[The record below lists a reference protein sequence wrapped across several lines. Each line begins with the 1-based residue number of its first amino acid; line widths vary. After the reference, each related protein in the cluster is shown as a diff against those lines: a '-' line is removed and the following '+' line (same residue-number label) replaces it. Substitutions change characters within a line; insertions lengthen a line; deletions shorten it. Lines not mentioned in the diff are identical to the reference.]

1 MFNENGTP
9 SKYWASTAAPAE
21 TALSYIPENVW
32 NQSSATGLWAG
43 SGGASAGNIGNTL
56 ISPAG
61 ATAGVPKPSWQSGSG
76 LNIPQD
82 GVRDLPDVSLTSAG
96 HDPYLLCFEGSCV
109 PDAQGFI
116 SVYFISG
123 TSAAAPSMAGIMALV
138 NQSAGGRQGQANY
151 VLYSLAASQAGQ
163 GIYPSQCDGSN
174 TSGLPASTC
183 IFNDVTVGNNVVP
196 GELGSDYQAG
206 AGYDLATG
214 LGSVNVAN
222 LITNWSTVTFS
233 ATTTQLTLNGN
244 TTDVT
249 ITHGDPVAVSA
260 TVAPSSGTGTPT
272 GDVTLFYGSIGAEGS
287 TLDLFHLNNGSAS
300 GSTSSLPGRSIILYS
315 VWAHYGG
322 DSTYAASDSNRINIT
337 VNPEPSTT
345 TLSLSGSDPSGRPL
359 TSPFPFGSLVFVRA
373 DVAGNSGKGI
383 ATGSVTFTDS
393 FGAIPSTN
401 PQVNPPVQVVNNP
414 SLNSQGNTSIGDGI
428 VSFDAGNHSISAS
441 YGGDPSFSGSNSAV
455 PVTFTVQPG
464 FALVSGPTNVRI
476 TAPGASGT
484 SSVGII
490 SSTGFATAVTFSC
503 SGLPVEATCSS
514 ASITGQGPT
523 TVASATLTI
532 TTAASHTTM
541 LRSNERRYYAVLL
554 GGGLP
559 LIGICL
565 IAVPKRGRASL
576 LLGMMLLGIVTVL
589 PSCGGGGGGAPA
601 AHQQDPGT
609 PAGSYVVTVTA
620 TAGSLKQ
627 QSSFLLAIK

>member
-1 MFNENGTP
+1 
-9 SKYWASTAAPAE
+9 
-21 TALSYIPENVW
+21 
-32 NQSSATGLWAG
+32 
-43 SGGASAGNIGNTL
+43 
-56 ISPAG
+56 
-61 ATAGVPKPSWQSGSG
+61 
-76 LNIPQD
+76 
-82 GVRDLPDVSLTSAG
+82 
-96 HDPYLLCFEGSCV
+96 
-109 PDAQGFI
+109 
-116 SVYFISG
+116 
-123 TSAAAPSMAGIMALV
+123 
-138 NQSAGGRQGQANY
+138 
-151 VLYSLAASQAGQ
+151 
-163 GIYPSQCDGSN
+163 
-174 TSGLPASTC
+174 
-183 IFNDVTVGNNVVP
+183 
-196 GELGSDYQAG
+196 
-206 AGYDLATG
+206 
-214 LGSVNVAN
+214 
-222 LITNWSTVTFS
+222 
-233 ATTTQLTLNGN
+233 
-244 TTDVT
+244 
-249 ITHGDPVAVSA
+249 VSA

-414 SLNSQGNTSIGDGI
+414 SLNSQGSTSIGDGI
-428 VSFDAGNHSISAS
+428 VSFDAGNHSIAAAYSGDLSFSAS
-441 YGGDPSFSGSNSAV
+441 SSTA
-455 PVTFTVQPG
+455 PVTFTIQPG
-464 FALVSGPTNVRI
+464 FALVSGPTNVSI
-476 TAPGASGT
+476 SAPGTSGT
-484 SSVGII
+484 STVGII
-490 SSTGFATAVTFSC
+490 ASTGFTTAITVSC

-523 TVASATLTI
+523 TVASATLSV
-532 TTAASHTTM
+532 TTAAAHTTM
-541 LRSNERRYYAVLL
+541 LRWNERRYFAALL

-559 LIGICL
+559 LVGIFL
-565 IAVPKRGRASL
+565 MAAPKRRRTTV
-576 LLGMMLLGIVTVL
+576 LLGMMLLGLVAVI
-589 PSCGGGGGGAPA
+589 PSCGGGGGGSPV

-609 PAGSYVVTVTA
+609 PAGSYIVTVTA

-627 QSSFLLAIK
+627 QGSFALVIK